1 MGISQY
7 EMVLRLLLGAVI
19 GGIIGYERQVHGRP
33 AGFRTHI
40 LVCVACVLLMN
51 ASGYY
56 HSLGVSEPAY
66 LRADPGRIAAG
77 AITGVGFIGAGV
89 VLRTG
94 FSIQGLTTAATIWM
108 VSAIGLAVGEGLYL
122 AGIVTT
128 GITMFALVVLR
139 KVESR
144 MPKLYSRVLTI
155 VTGDNVEEDDIIAVL
170 TKHDVHI
177 SNVDY
182 EQCSISETTTYNYAV
197 SFYNKKLIKSILGE
211 LSSLA
216 DVKRVCVKS

>member
-122 AGIVTT
+122 ASIVTS
-128 GITMFALVVLR
+128 GITMFSLVLLR
-139 KVESR
+139 RIETR
-144 MPKLYSRVLTI
+144 IPKLYHRVLTI
-155 VTGDNVEEDDIIAVL
+155 MAGDILQEDDIIAVL

-182 EQCSISETTTYNYAV
+182 EQCSVSKTVTYNYTV
-197 SFYNKKLIKSILGE
+197 SFYNKKLIKTIIDE
-211 LSSLA
+211 LVSLE
-216 DVKRVCVKS
+216 DVSRVCVKS

>member
-7 EMVLRLLLGAVI
+7 EMILRLLLGAVI

-128 GITMFALVVLR
+128 GITMFSLVVLR
-139 KVESR
+139 RIESR

>member
-1 MGISQY
+1 
-7 EMVLRLLLGAVI
+7 MVLRLLLGAVI

-139 KVESR
+139 RIESR

-182 EQCSISETTTYNYAV
+182 EQCSISETATFNYAV

-216 DVKRVCVKS
+216 EVKRVCVKS

>member
-139 KVESR
+139 RIESR

>member
-1 MGISQY
+1 
-7 EMVLRLLLGAVI
+7 MVLRLLLGAVI

-139 KVESR
+139 RIESR

>member
-1 MGISQY
+1 
-7 EMVLRLLLGAVI
+7 
-19 GGIIGYERQVHGRP
+19 
-33 AGFRTHI
+33 
-40 LVCVACVLLMN
+40 MN

-128 GITMFALVVLR
+128 GITMFSLVVLR
-139 KVESR
+139 RIESR

-182 EQCSISETTTYNYAV
+182 EQCSISETATFNYAV

-216 DVKRVCVKS
+216 EVKRVCVKS

>member
-7 EMVLRLLLGAVI
+7 EMILRLLLGAVI

-139 KVESR
+139 RIESR

>member
-139 KVESR
+139 RIESR

-155 VTGDNVEEDDIIAVL
+155 VTGDNIEEDDIIAVL

>member
-51 ASGYY
+51 VSGYY

-139 KVESR
+139 RIESR

-182 EQCSISETTTYNYAV
+182 EQCSISETATFNYAV

>member
-7 EMVLRLLLGAVI
+7 EMILRLLLGAVI

-128 GITMFALVVLR
+128 GITMFSLVVLR
-139 KVESR
+139 RIESR

-155 VTGDNVEEDDIIAVL
+155 VAGETVEEDDIIAVL

>member
-1 MGISQY
+1 MVISHN
-7 EMVLRLLLGAVI
+7 EMVFRLLLGAVI

-139 KVESR
+139 RIESR

>member
-1 MGISQY
+1 
-7 EMVLRLLLGAVI
+7 
-19 GGIIGYERQVHGRP
+19 
-33 AGFRTHI
+33 
-40 LVCVACVLLMN
+40 
-51 ASGYY
+51 
-56 HSLGVSEPAY
+56 
-66 LRADPGRIAAG
+66 
-77 AITGVGFIGAGV
+77 
-89 VLRTG
+89 
-94 FSIQGLTTAATIWM
+94 M

-128 GITMFALVVLR
+128 GITMFSLVVLR
-139 KVESR
+139 RIESR

-182 EQCSISETTTYNYAV
+182 EQCSISETATFNYAV

-216 DVKRVCVKS
+216 EVKRVCVKS

>member
-139 KVESR
+139 RIESR

-216 DVKRVCVKS
+216 EVKRVCVKS

>member
-51 ASGYY
+51 VSGYY

-128 GITMFALVVLR
+128 GITMFSLVVLR
-139 KVESR
+139 RIESR

-182 EQCSISETTTYNYAV
+182 EQCSISETATFNYAV

>member
-128 GITMFALVVLR
+128 GITMFSLVVLR
-139 KVESR
+139 RIESR

-197 SFYNKKLIKSILGE
+197 SFYNKKLIKTILGE

>member
-139 KVESR
+139 RIESR

-216 DVKRVCVKS
+216 DAKRVCVKS

>member
-7 EMVLRLLLGAVI
+7 EMILRLLLGAVI
-19 GGIIGYERQVHGRP
+19 GGIVGYERQVNGRP

-51 ASGYY
+51 VSGYY

-128 GITMFALVVLR
+128 AITMFSLVLLR
-139 KVESR
+139 RMERK

-155 VTGDNVEEDDIIAVL
+155 VAGDIVNEDDIIAVL

-182 EQCSISETTTYNYAV
+182 EQCSISKTITYNYAV
-197 SFYNKKLIKSILGE
+197 SFYNKKLIRKIIDDLASLGDI
-211 LSSLA
+211 S
-216 DVKRVCVKS
+216 RVCVKS

>member
-1 MGISQY
+1 
-7 EMVLRLLLGAVI
+7 MVLRLLLGAVI

-139 KVESR
+139 RIESR

-216 DVKRVCVKS
+216 DAKRVCVKS

>member
-51 ASGYY
+51 VSGYY

-128 GITMFALVVLR
+128 GITMFSLVVLR
-139 KVESR
+139 RIESR

-182 EQCSISETTTYNYAV
+182 EQCSISETATFNYAV

-216 DVKRVCVKS
+216 EVKRVCVKS

>member
-128 GITMFALVVLR
+128 GITMFSLVVLR
-139 KVESR
+139 RIESR

-182 EQCSISETTTYNYAV
+182 EQCSISETATFNYAV

>member
-1 MGISQY
+1 
-7 EMVLRLLLGAVI
+7 MVLRLLLGAVI

>member
-128 GITMFALVVLR
+128 GITMFSLVVLR
-139 KVESR
+139 RIESR
-144 MPKLYSRVLTI
+144 MPKLYSRELTI
-155 VTGDNVEEDDIIAVL
+155 VAGDNVEEDDIIAVL

>member
-128 GITMFALVVLR
+128 GITMFSLVVLR
-139 KVESR
+139 RIESR
-144 MPKLYSRVLTI
+144 MPKLYSRELTI
-155 VTGDNVEEDDIIAVL
+155 VAGDNVEEDDIIAVL

-197 SFYNKKLIKSILGE
+197 SFYNKKRIKAILGE

-216 DVKRVCVKS
+216 DVRRACVKS

>member
-128 GITMFALVVLR
+128 GITMFSLVVLR
-139 KVESR
+139 RIESR

-182 EQCSISETTTYNYAV
+182 EQCSISETATFNYAV

-216 DVKRVCVKS
+216 EVKRVCVKS

>member
-1 MGISQY
+1 MI
-7 EMVLRLLLGAVI
+7 LRLLLGAVI

-139 KVESR
+139 RIESR

>member
-1 MGISQY
+1 MVISQY
-7 EMVLRLLLGAVI
+7 EMVFRLLLGAVI

-122 AGIVTT
+122 ASIVTT
-128 GITMFALVVLR
+128 GITMFSLVLLR
-139 KVESR
+139 RIERR
-144 MPKLYSRVLTI
+144 MTKLYSRVLTI
-155 VTGDNVEEDDIIAVL
+155 EAGDIVKEDDIIAVL

-182 EQCSISETTTYNYAV
+182 DQCSRSKTTTYNYSV
-197 SFYNKKLIKSILGE
+197 SFYNKKLIKTIIDELASLG
-211 LSSLA
+211 
-216 DVKRVCVKS
+216 DVSRVCVKS

>member
-7 EMVLRLLLGAVI
+7 EMVLRILLGAVI

-139 KVESR
+139 RIESR

>member
-51 ASGYY
+51 VSGYY

-139 KVESR
+139 RIESR

-182 EQCSISETTTYNYAV
+182 EQCSISETATFNYAV

-216 DVKRVCVKS
+216 EVKRVCVKS

>member
-139 KVESR
+139 RIESR

-155 VTGDNVEEDDIIAVL
+155 VTGDNIEEDDIIAVL

-182 EQCSISETTTYNYAV
+182 EQCSISETITYNYAV

>member
-139 KVESR
+139 RIESR

-182 EQCSISETTTYNYAV
+182 EQCSISETATFNYAV

-216 DVKRVCVKS
+216 EVKRVCVKS

>member
-56 HSLGVSEPAY
+56 HSLGVSEQDY

-139 KVESR
+139 RIESR

-155 VTGDNVEEDDIIAVL
+155 VTGDNIEEDDIIAVL

-216 DVKRVCVKS
+216 EVKRVCVKS

>member
-128 GITMFALVVLR
+128 GITMFSLVVLR
-139 KVESR
+139 RIERR
-144 MPKLYSRVLTI
+144 MPKLCSRVLTI
-155 VTGDNVEEDDIIAVL
+155 VAGDNVEEDDIIAVL

-197 SFYNKKLIKSILGE
+197 SFYNKKLIKTILGE
-211 LSSLA
+211 LSSLV
-216 DVKRVCVKS
+216 DVRRVCVKS

>member
-1 MGISQY
+1 MVISQY
-7 EMVLRLLLGAVI
+7 EMVFRLLLGAVI

-139 KVESR
+139 RIESR

>member
-7 EMVLRLLLGAVI
+7 EMILRLLLGAVI

>member
-128 GITMFALVVLR
+128 GITMFSLVVLR
-139 KVESR
+139 RIESR

>member
-1 MGISQY
+1 
-7 EMVLRLLLGAVI
+7 MVLRLLLGAAI

-89 VLRTG
+89 VLRAG
-94 FSIQGLTTAATIWM
+94 FSVQGLTTAATIWM
-108 VSAIGLAVGEGLYL
+108 VSAIGLAIGEGLYL
-122 AGIVTT
+122 ASIVTA
-128 GITMFALVVLR
+128 GITLFSLVFLR
-139 KVESR
+139 KLEKK
-144 MPKLYSRVLTI
+144 MPKLYSGMLTI
-155 VTGDNVEEDDIIAVL
+155 VTGDTVTEDEIIAVL
-170 TKHDVHI
+170 TKYNVHI

-182 EQCSISETTTYNYAV
+182 EQCSAGKTTTYNYAV
-197 SFYNKKLIKSILGE
+197 SFYNKKLLKTIIDE
-211 LSSLA
+211 LSSLG
-216 DVKRVCVKS
+216 DVSRVCVNR

>member
-170 TKHDVHI
+170 TKHDVHKWIIDI
-177 SNVDY
+177 SICC
-182 EQCSISETTTYNYAV
+182 CSSSEGLRT
-197 SFYNKKLIKSILGE
+197 
-211 LSSLA
+211 
-216 DVKRVCVKS
+216 

>member
-19 GGIIGYERQVHGRP
+19 GGIIGYERQVNGRP
-33 AGFRTHI
+33 AGFRTLI
-40 LVCVACVLLMN
+40 LVCVSCVLLMIV
-51 ASGYY
+51 SGYY

-89 VLRTG
+89 VLKTG

-128 GITMFALVVLR
+128 GITMFSLVILR
-139 KVESR
+139 RLER
-144 MPKLYSRVLTI
+144 IIPKLHSMVFTI
-155 VTGDNVEEDDIIAVL
+155 VAGDIVKEDDIIDVL
-170 TKHDVHI
+170 TKYDVYI

-182 EQCSISETTTYNYAV
+182 EQCSISKTTTFKYAV
-197 SFYNKKLIKSILGE
+197 SFYNKKLIKPIIDELANLG
-211 LSSLA
+211 
-216 DVKRVCVKS
+216 DVSQICVKS